1 MSLRLRLVLA
11 MTFAAL
17 VPLAVVAGL
26 LLLQAERR
34 AAADAGGRLERAKRQ
49 AALLVGREQG
59 GLRARVARAAAD
71 LAADR
76 RAATPLE
83 EGPASAARALAR
95 RLAERH
101 ALDLLEI
108 RRADGALLAT
118 SAAGAAPPLAIDPA
132 ALGDGGIV
140 LAALP
145 IAPLPP
151 PPAEPPPAAPPAGSL
166 PPGADAP
173 AAAPRDG
180 TPPPAPDDD
189 AAPARPAA
197 PGDRGLVSRATV
209 TLAGAT
215 YILLG
220 AAAIGDPFLAEVA
233 TFTGGPTAIIDRDGV
248 AAAVAGAPEGAVITA
263 DIPLAPGGWSVR
275 VAAPAGDAAR
285 VRHDLLAAFGGVA
298 PLALVSALAIGALL
312 AAGIAHPIRALAARA
327 EAMTG
332 DGGSVATRQAAPF
345 TPARDPD
352 DVRSLTRAFDRMVE
366 GLTESERQRLAAER
380 VAAWQEVARRVAH
393 EVRNALSP
401 IGLAVE
407 NLRRTHARAPAEI
420 DRALAVE
427 TATILEEVESLR
439 RLVDEFSRFARLPA
453 PVRAPCDLRALV
465 DQALAVMAQRL
476 AAAQVEVVVSDGG
489 LRHHAV
495 ADADQIGRA
504 LKNIIANAVDALAP
518 SGGAP
523 SGGAPSAGV
532 PSAGASA
539 GGAPPGGVARRI
551 AITLASAAA
560 FEEIVVRDNGPGLSP
575 EALRRVFEPY
585 FTTRAERG
593 GTGLGMAIVHRM
605 VTEHGGRVTARNA
618 AGGGAEIAL
627 RLPVDAA
634 GGVIPRE
641 IPGGAEG

>member
-26 LLLQAERR
+26 LLMQTERR
-34 AAADAGGRLERAKRQ
+34 ATADAAGRLERAKRQ
-49 AALLVGREQG
+49 AALLVDREQR
-59 GLRARVARAAAD
+59 GLRERVGRAAAD

-76 RAATPLE
+76 RAAAPLE
-83 EGPASAARALAR
+83 QGPASAARALAR

-118 SAAGAAPPLAIDPA
+118 SAAGAAPPLALAPEA
-132 ALGDGGIV
+132 PGDGGIV

-145 IAPLPP
+145 VTPLAP
-151 PPAEPPPAAPPAGSL
+151 PPAEPPPADPAPMAQAGVE
-166 PPGADAP
+166 P
-173 AAAPRDG
+173 PRD
-180 TPPPAPDDD
+180 DDD
-189 AAPARPAA
+189 TFPVRPAA
-197 PGDRGLVSRATV
+197 PSDRGLVSRATV
-209 TLAGAT
+209 TLAGES
-215 YILLG
+215 YGVFG
-220 AAAIGDPFLAEVA
+220 AVAIGAPFLADVTA
-233 TFTGGPTAIIDRDGV
+233 FTGGPAALIGPDGV
-248 AAAVAGAPEGAVITA
+248 AVAGTGEPEGAVITA

-275 VAAPAGDAAR
+275 VAAPAADAAR

-298 PLALVSALAIGALL
+298 PLALASALAIGALL
-312 AAGIAHPIRALAARA
+312 AAGIARPIRNLAARA
-327 EAMTG
+327 EAMAA
-332 DGGSVATRQAAPF
+332 GGVPMTARKAAHF

-352 DVRSLTRAFDRMVE
+352 DVRGLTRAFDRMVE
-366 GLTESERQRLAAER
+366 GLGESERQRLAAER

-407 NLRRTHARAPAEI
+407 NLRRTRDRAPADL
-420 DRALAVE
+420 DRSLAIE

-439 RLVDEFSRFARLPA
+439 RLVDEFSRFARLPT

-465 DQALAVMAQRL
+465 DQALAVLAPHL
-476 AAAQVEVVVSDGG
+476 AAAQVEVAIDDGG
-489 LRHHAV
+489 ARHRVV

-504 LKNIIANAVDALAP
+504 LKNIIANAADALAP
-518 SGGAP
+518 AEIAP
-523 SGGAPSAGV
+523 Q
-532 PSAGASA
+532 
-539 GGAPPGGVARRI
+539 PGDTPRRI
-551 AITLASAAA
+551 AITLTAAAA
-560 FEEIVVRDNGPGLSP
+560 FAEIVVRDNGPGLSP

-585 FTTRAERG
+585 FTTRCERG
-593 GTGLGMAIVHRM
+593 GTGLGMAIVHRI

-627 RLPVDAA
+627 RLPIDAPE
-634 GGVIPRE
+634 GGAPGAVT
-641 IPGGAEG
+641 GGAEG